1 MRIDSV
7 ALAVFVF
14 FFAIVTVVGFYAAR
28 FRAGDLTQLQ
38 EWGLA
43 GRRFGTVVSWFLI
56 GGDLYTAY
64 TLIAVPAAVYGTGA
78 LGFFAVPY
86 TIVAYPFMFAVMP
99 RLWNVSKR
107 HNFVTPADFVHAR
120 YGCSV
125 LATLVAITGLLATMP
140 YIALQLVGIQVVIG
154 AMGVSGSGWAGDLPL
169 ILAFAILAAYT
180 YTSGLRAP
188 AMIAFVKDAMI
199 YIVTIAAVIAVAG
212 KFGGFGP
219 VFAAAHAH
227 FTAAAAAIPKPAA
240 VGSVVLGPKGYW
252 AYATLA
258 FGSAFA
264 LFLYPHAITGLLSSK
279 SGEVIKR
286 NAILLPAYSLLLGL
300 VALLGFA
307 AIALG
312 VVGKSPQF
320 AVPGLIIA
328 LFPPWFVGFAFAAIA
343 IGALVPA
350 AVMSIAAGNL
360 WTRNIYRVYVRP
372 GATPAQESRQA
383 KLASLVVKLGAL
395 VFIIFVPTQ
404 YAIDL
409 QLLGGIWMLQTFP
422 AIVTGLF
429 RRIFHHVALIV
440 GWFVAMVA
448 GTLMSFSQGVKPTFP
463 LSLGGVTINAYI
475 GLEVL
480 VLNLVVTA
488 ILTVAFDRMK
498 LARYA
503 DRTTPSDYRSS
514 HERSPG
520 VA

>member
-1 MRIDSV
+1 MRLDLV
-7 ALAVFVF
+7 ALAVFSF
-14 FFAIVTVVGFYAAR
+14 FFAVVTVVGFYAAR
-28 FRAGDLTQLQ
+28 FRAGDLAQLQ

-86 TIVAYPFMFAVMP
+86 TIVAYPLMFAVMP

-120 YGCSV
+120 YGCGV
-125 LATLVAITGLLATMP
+125 LATLIAITGLLATMP
-140 YIALQLVGIQVVIG
+140 YIALQLVGMQVVIG
-154 AMGVSGSGWAGDLPL
+154 AMGITGSGWVGDLPL
-169 ILAFAILAAYT
+169 ILAFAVLAAYT

-199 YIVTIAAVIAVAG
+199 YIVTIAAVIAVAL

-219 VFAAAHAH
+219 VFAAAQTH
-227 FTAAAAAIPKPAA
+227 FAAAAAAIPKPA
-240 VGSVVLGPKGYW
+240 VTGSVVLGPKGYW
-252 AYATLA
+252 AYASLA

-264 LFLYPHAITGLLSSK
+264 LFLYPHAITGILSSK
-279 SGEVIKR
+279 SGDVVKR

-312 VVGKSPQF
+312 ISGKSPQF
-320 AVPGLIIA
+320 AVPGLIMA
-328 LFPPWFVGFAFAAIA
+328 LFPSWFVGFAFAAIA

-350 AVMSIAAGNL
+350 AVMSIAAANL
-360 WTRNIYRVYVRP
+360 WTRNIYRAYIKP
-372 GATPAQESRQA
+372 EATPAQEARQA

-395 VFIIFVPTQ
+395 GFIIFVPTQ

-409 QLLGGIWMLQTFP
+409 QLLGGIWILQTFP
-422 AIVTGLF
+422 AIVAGLF
-429 RRIFHHVALIV
+429 RRIFHHVALIL

-448 GTLMSFSQGVKPTFP
+448 GTIMSFSQGVKPTFP

-480 VLNLVVTA
+480 VLNLIVTGG
-488 ILTVAFDRMK
+488 LTLIFDRIG
-498 LARYA
+498 LERYA
-503 DRTTPSDYRSS
+503 DRTSVGDYGNPLASAS
-514 HERSPG
+514 
-520 VA
+520 